1 MKVKIKETGE
11 IKDLEYLIQRGE
23 TDRPLDW
30 AAEYAFDD
38 ENVSPLLNDE
48 DDAKAE
54 MPQETYEWWSDI
66 FRCMEHCD
74 EMMREMDPE
83 DIETAKL
90 IADPD
95 SRDLETYYKFESAL
109 EREIKQKNA

>member
-11 IKDLEYLIQRGE
+11 IKDLEYLIQKSE
-23 TDRPLDW
+23 TDRPQDW
-30 AAEYAFDD
+30 ASEYVYDD
-38 ENVSPLLNDE
+38 ENVDFLRCDE
-48 DDAKAE
+48 DGAEAK
-54 MPQETYEWWSDI
+54 MDQETYEWWSNI
-66 FRCMEHCD
+66 FKCMEHCD

-95 SRDLETYYKFESAL
+95 FHDLETYYGFEAAL
-109 EREIKQKNA
+109 EREVKEEN

>member
-1 MKVKIKETGE
+1 M
-11 IKDLEYLIQRGE
+11 RGE
-23 TDRPLDW
+23 TDRPQDLTG
-30 AAEYAFDD
+30 EYVYDD
-38 ENVSPLLNDE
+38 ENVSLLRNDE
-48 DDAKAE
+48 DDAKAQ
-54 MPQETYEWWSDI
+54 MPLETYKWWLDI
-66 FRCMEHCD
+66 FKCMEHCD

-95 SRDLETYYKFESAL
+95 FHDLETYYGFEAAL